1 MIFFQFL
8 FMLITILLLLKN
20 KHEIHTWTNIKP
32 ENKTMDD
39 RNIKMILIL
48 VYIFV
53 Y

>member
-1 MIFFQFL
+1 
-8 FMLITILLLLKN
+8 MLITILLLLKT
-20 KHEIHTWTNIKP
+20 KHEIHTWTKIKP
-32 ENKTMDD
+32 EYKTMDD